1 MNNSLKTKLEER
13 KAAFALNA
21 DDNKKRAYR
30 QGIDEVRVSGITTSA
45 KQVGD
50 VAPDFNLY
58 NAESKLVSLSDI
70 LKEGPVILNWYRGGW
85 CPYCNMT
92 LQALQQELANYQSLG
107 AQLIAITPE
116 LPDNSLTTKEK
127 NELQFEVL
135 SDIGNKVAKEYGIVF
150 KLNDE
155 VAGMYNNAFALNDH
169 NGDLSNELPLAA
181 TYLIDKAGVI
191 QYAFLDHDYRNRPE
205 PSEITQILRT
215 L

>member
-1 MNNSLKTKLEER
+1 MSQNLKSKLEER
-13 KAAFALNA
+13 KAAFALKA
-21 DDNKKRAYR
+21 DDNTRRAYS

-50 VAPDFNLY
+50 VAPNFNLN
-58 NAESKLVSLSDI
+58 NAKSESVSLSEV
-70 LKEGPVILNWYRGGW
+70 LKEGPVIVNWYRGGW

-92 LQALQQELANYQSLG
+92 LQALQQELPHYKSLG

-116 LPDNSLTTKEK
+116 LPDNSLTTREK
-127 NELQFEVL
+127 NELEFEVL
-135 SDIGNKVAKEYGIVF
+135 SDIGNQVAKKYGIVF

-155 VAGMYNNAFALNDH
+155 VAGMYNKAFALNDH
-169 NGDLSNELPLAA
+169 NGDQSNELPLAA
-181 TYLIDKAGVI
+181 TYLIDQAGVI

-205 PSEITQILRT
+205 PSEITQILRS